1 MNLFLEKN
9 EDMLRRPCGRIYLLR
24 LKIFSVLSNYALVL
38 REPVAV
44 RLYLEYCVFI
54 IGNAPLVFD
63 MCTNQ
68 SNYTK
73 DLT

>member
-1 MNLFLEKN
+1 MVGITTFIKVEK
-9 EDMLRRPCGRIYLLR
+9 I
-24 LKIFSVLSNYALVL
+24 VTLSNYALVL
-38 REPVAV
+38 KEPAAV

-63 MCTNQ
+63 MSTNQ